1 MLINSS
7 NVFRIMKSLKPKQ
20 LILIYVHKALTN
32 WSSICN
38 LHYFYNILQR
48 YCRKKKTLWIFT
60 LKYSL
65 LAIKKKKKLIQL
77 LHLNTLITPFV
88 DNENLIGRPELL
100 LPRITKMILLQRQTI
115 CKVFSFLILN
125 DHCTTYE
132 YMCMQ
137 PLYVTCNTFLR
148 QN

>member
-48 YCRKKKTLWIFT
+48 YCRKKKPLDFYLEIFT
-60 LKYSL
+60 ISNQ
-65 LAIKKKKKLIQL
+65 KKKKLIQL